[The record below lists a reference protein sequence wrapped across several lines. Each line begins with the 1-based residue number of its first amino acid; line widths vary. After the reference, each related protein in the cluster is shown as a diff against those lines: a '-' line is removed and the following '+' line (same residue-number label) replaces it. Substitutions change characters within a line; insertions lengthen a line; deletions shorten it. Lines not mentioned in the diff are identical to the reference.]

1 MEFSEIVKTFT
12 TAVENNDGQKLASL
26 FTVDGIYDDYI
37 YGEFKGRENI
47 TKMLPTHFHR
57 DAKNFSWEMYD
68 IISNDSK
75 GYARYRFSF
84 TSTLA
89 GSENLCVAV
98 PGMAYFQF
106 NDSQIKYYGEVVNGG
121 IPMAQLN
128 LPAGKIKRVF
138 EKWSDRALDSD
149 SELKRLYTKGEPVS
163 YTHLTLPT
171 NREV

>member
-1 MEFSEIVKTFT
+1 MKFSEIVKTFT

-26 FTVDGIYDDYI
+26 FTYDGIYDDYI

-47 TKMLPTHFHR
+47 SMMLASHFHR

-68 IISNDSK
+68 LLSNESR

-84 TSTLA
+84 TSILA
-89 GSENLCVAV
+89 GSENLKVAV

-106 NDSQIKYYGEVVNGG
+106 NDNLIEYYGEVVNGG
-121 IPMAQLN
+121 IPMSQLN

-138 EKWSDRALDSD
+138 EKWAVRALNSD
-149 SELKRLYTKGEPVS
+149 IKLKKLYTKGD
-163 YTHLTLPT
+163 
-171 NREV
+171 

>member
-1 MEFSEIVKTFT
+1 MLRFIEEGYTLEFNEIVRTFT
-12 TAVENNDGQKLASL
+12 TAVENNDGEALASL

-37 YGEFKGRENI
+37 YGEFKGRKNI
-47 TKMLPTHFHR
+47 AMMLPTHFHR

-68 IISNDSK
+68 LINNESK

-89 GSENLCVAV
+89 GSENLIVAV

-106 NDSQIKYYGEVVNGG
+106 NGSLIEYYGEVVNGG

-128 LPAGKIKRVF
+128 LPSKKIKRVF
-138 EKWSDRALDSD
+138 EKWSDRALKSD
-149 SELKRLYTKGEPVS
+149 PELRKLYTKGE
-163 YTHLTLPT
+163 
-171 NREV
+171 

>member
-1 MEFSEIVKTFT
+1 MEFSEITKTFT
-12 TAVENNDGQKLASL
+12 TAVENNDGEKLPSL
-26 FTVDGIYDDYI
+26 FTDDGIYDDYI

-68 IISNDSK
+68 VISNDSK

-84 TSTLA
+84 TSTLT
-89 GSENLCVAV
+89 GSEGLKVAV

-106 NDSQIKYYGEVVNGG
+106 NGTLIKYYGEVVNGG

-149 SELKRLYTKGEPVS
+149 PKLKDLYTKGD
-163 YTHLTLPT
+163 
-171 NREV
+171 

>member
-1 MEFSEIVKTFT
+1 MKFSEIVKTFT

-26 FTVDGIYDDYI
+26 FTYNGIYDDYI

-47 TKMLPTHFHR
+47 AMMLATHFHR

-68 IISNDSK
+68 LLSNESR

-84 TSTLA
+84 TSILA
-89 GSENLCVAV
+89 GSENLKVAV

-106 NDSQIKYYGEVVNGG
+106 NDNLIEYYGEVVNGG
-121 IPMAQLN
+121 IPMSQLN

-138 EKWSDRALDSD
+138 EKWAVRALNSD
-149 SELKRLYTKGEPVS
+149 IKLKKLYTKGD
-163 YTHLTLPT
+163 
-171 NREV
+171 

>member
-1 MEFSEIVKTFT
+1 MEFSTIVKTFT
-12 TAVENNDGQKLASL
+12 TAVENNDGETLASL
-26 FTVDGIYDDYI
+26 FTLEGIYDDYI
-37 YGEFKGRENI
+37 YGEFKGRKNI
-47 TKMLPTHFHR
+47 AMMLPTHFHR

-68 IISNDSK
+68 LINNESK

-106 NDSQIKYYGEVVNGG
+106 NGSLIEYYGEVVNGG

-128 LPAGKIKRVF
+128 LPSKKIKRVF
-138 EKWSDRALDSD
+138 EKWSDRALDAD
-149 SELKRLYTKGEPVS
+149 PELKKLYTKGE
-163 YTHLTLPT
+163 
-171 NREV
+171 

>member
-1 MEFSEIVKTFT
+1 MEFSEITKTFT
-12 TAVENNDGQKLASL
+12 EAVENNDGEKLASL

-47 TKMLPTHFHR
+47 AMMLPTHFHR
-57 DAKNFSWEMYD
+57 DAKNFSWKMYD
-68 IISNDSK
+68 LLSNESR

-84 TSTLA
+84 ISTLP
-89 GSENLCVAV
+89 GSEDLKVAV

-106 NDSQIKYYGEVVNGG
+106 NGSLIEYYGEVVNGG

-138 EKWSDRALDSD
+138 EKWSLRTLDSD
-149 SELKRLYTKGEPVS
+149 PKLKNLYTKKD
-163 YTHLTLPT
+163 
-171 NREV
+171 

>member
-1 MEFSEIVKTFT
+1 MKFSEIVKTFT

-26 FTVDGIYDDYI
+26 FTYNGIYDDYI

-47 TKMLPTHFHR
+47 AMMLATHFHR

-68 IISNDSK
+68 LLSNESR

-84 TSTLA
+84 TSILA
-89 GSENLCVAV
+89 GSENLKVAV

-106 NDSQIKYYGEVVNGG
+106 NDNLIEYYGEVVNGG
-121 IPMAQLN
+121 IPMSQLN

-138 EKWSDRALDSD
+138 EKWSARALDSD
-149 SELKRLYTKGEPVS
+149 TKLTTLYTKGD
-163 YTHLTLPT
+163 
-171 NREV
+171 

>member
-1 MEFSEIVKTFT
+1 MEFSEITKTFT
-12 TAVENNDGQKLASL
+12 TAVENNDGKKLASL

-47 TKMLPTHFHR
+47 TEMLPTHFHR

-84 TSTLA
+84 TSTLT
-89 GSENLCVAV
+89 GSEGLKVAV
-98 PGMAYFQF
+98 QGMAYFQF
-106 NDSQIKYYGEVVNGG
+106 DGTLIKYYGEVVNGG

-149 SELKRLYTKGEPVS
+149 PKLKNLYTKGD
-163 YTHLTLPT
+163 
-171 NREV
+171 